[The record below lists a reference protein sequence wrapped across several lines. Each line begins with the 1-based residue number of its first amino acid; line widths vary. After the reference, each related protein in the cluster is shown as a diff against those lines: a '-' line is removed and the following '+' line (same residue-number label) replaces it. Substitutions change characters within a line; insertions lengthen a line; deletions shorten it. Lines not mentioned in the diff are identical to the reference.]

1 MKTRNFNLR
10 VRAVAA
16 LIGVLGVLGLAVT
29 QGVSTP
35 ANAQTAPQDVP
46 GSVPVLLPPVTSAD
60 AEAMTAGR
68 VDLGGQNKGIEPL
81 VALTGDKKAGRTQA
95 AALAAPAPPI
105 PAAVAE
111 LARALKY
118 DPVLIYEFIHN
129 NIEYLPVWGML
140 KGSEGTITDG
150 VGTSFDIAQLTA
162 DLINAD
168 PAHGAT
174 ATLVRG
180 TISMPA
186 TTAASWLGLN
196 GMNGCPIAY
205 TFSSGG
211 IPVSYTSTNA
221 PKCTGTIN
229 FTSIGHVWVKV
240 VIGGTTYEIDPS
252 FKTHTQTAATV
263 DLPAVTGY
271 SRSSFLAAAC
281 TSCNTNPN
289 IVTTLNRASILNAAN
304 GQSYPKFARNLLSY
318 LQANN
323 IHDLKK
329 VIGGTKI
336 DPIYPSSL
344 PASLPY
350 TVASRIADPFTIDG
364 TWKASIQVSLAGAT
378 PQLFSSDYIYGK
390 RLTVTFNDSNQP
402 QLNVEGSVVA
412 TGSAV
417 PSGTTTTVKL
427 SMCLPLSGINCSDNS
442 VNANGYAAW
451 CSNPAPVRCVPASIT
466 SASSALYAV
475 TNSWGPISNA
485 MVERHRVATIRAANA
500 GIAPTAEANL
510 GEVMTTQGLNY
521 AMQSSLYLSLSEDGL
536 RNGGYNYFVVGIS
549 GHTGTSGGP
558 YVDLPGVVV
567 FPGVTTALNADGTYS
582 GTYRQDNFLDSTLLQ
597 GSVYESTSVNQLSG
611 MLAVSTAKLMD
622 IGISQ
627 TTNNNVYDLK
637 SCVDYTTYN
646 GSLVSYSAA
655 AKSAV
660 QDLLCNQGYRVILP
674 QRGNLSDPAITTSPK
689 WTGAGYYGIPSS
701 GNGIYWSYINGGYA
715 GGYSS
720 GQQTPGDT
728 AANGADQAE
737 IVVTAQYRG
746 PAIAPASSG
755 GGGIFGWINKNI
767 IQPVGRAV
775 SDPVD
780 QVSGAFLNYSSDL
793 SVGEVGTARQLS
805 FDRSYTTGDI
815 SIASSMG
822 QGWENNLE
830 ITAQTT
836 SDGVRPSGAYDAWE
850 AAEMLV
856 LKMVNRDLMSD
867 PALPAVNIAVAS
879 IGNRWLGDRLVN
891 NVVAVDGGTV
901 ATSFQRLADDSY
913 NPGQFSTARLAGT
926 SSAWTVTSADGIA
939 LAFNAAD
946 ATGVARINT
955 ITRPSGIVT
964 NFSYTSGLLS
974 QVSNNLGR
982 TLNLTWTGSHISS
995 VTDTPL
1001 APAAQRTV
1009 TFAYNGNL
1017 LQLVTGARGG
1027 HTLYCYDNMG
1037 RMTAYYLPTESSG
1050 TNCAAA
1056 GAHITNAYDSLGRVK
1071 QQTDGASHVT
1081 DLYLAGTRSEVV
1093 THPASGVADIRS
1105 INYLDNFGNVTRAV
1119 NPRTWLATSYTFDAL
1134 SRLVRTDLPE
1144 GGAVEISYDIRS
1156 NPTRT
1161 CAIPKTAG
1169 SYPACDTSSGSAQ
1182 MWTTTSYNEGPLVWA
1197 CAAINACN
1205 KPASITDPLG
1215 NVTSISYKSDGQVD
1229 TVTSPTPSGYAG
1241 APKTV
1246 NSYVA
1251 YAGTTGTI
1259 NLLDTRTVTAS
1270 AGSPPSIVTKFG
1282 YDTAANGRTLLSA
1295 TLDPAGLNY
1304 TTSYGYDGYGNQTS
1318 VKGPRTDV
1326 DDTVTTTFNA
1336 DRQPVTIAYPIS
1348 PVTQITYNTD
1358 GRVMSTARKLGASW
1372 MVSCNTY
1379 TASGQVNAIFGPY
1392 KVSTASDCSFGD
1404 NTAVPKITYGY
1415 DGADRLF
1422 ATTVAEPSGDRI
1434 TQLGLYPDNL
1444 TQTRTTA
1451 AGTTVAATET
1461 FTYSNDGLP
1470 ISVTDARGNVSGM
1483 AYDGFDRL
1491 TLMKYPLAA
1500 GGGPSGTDV
1509 VAFAYDKRSALLRR
1523 SIRGTSD
1530 VSSTCSQCLSFTYD
1544 ELGRLNQK
1552 TVPTIVANTSVQPS
1566 VAAVPGY
1573 SVLYHFDLIG
1583 RPDWQ
1588 GYSSSSPELAFAY
1601 DNASRVTSATQ
1612 YGRTVT
1618 YSYGPPSQ
1626 GFART
1631 MTWPSSAGLM
1641 VTCTDAL
1648 GRVSQI
1654 KEAAADCATATNL
1667 LVGYGYDDLSRRISV
1682 TRANSANTSYTYK
1695 DTGALDT
1702 LSHAMPGGGSVSY
1715 GFGYNRV
1722 LQITSRTTD
1731 NDQYAWTNHYN
1742 VTRIYAVNGL
1752 DQYGQIMGDTPAWDT
1767 RGNLTAYRGVSY
1779 GFDGENRLVAAAM
1792 SNGTATTAYDP
1803 AGRLR
1808 QIGAAVTSQLI
1819 YDGDAPIAEYNAS
1832 SGAIISRFVPGPG
1845 VDDTVATYDAGGNRL
1860 WHHLDAQ
1867 GSVVAQ
1873 SDATGTAVV
1882 INQYGP
1888 SGEPGLVYQG
1898 RNLGRIRYTGQIYL
1912 PELAPYGG
1920 PSQPLYS
1927 FKARI
1932 YAPKLGRFLQTDPIG
1947 RSGGSN
1953 LYAYVA
1959 NDPINLRDPSG
1970 LAADSVKK
1978 WWNTPIH
1985 QDLTGTASYAKAGG
1999 CLMPGVCGLP
2009 ASIDT
2014 TNGSQVTT
2022 LAAFGG
2028 LATGGLF
2035 GSAVIGSGAAIEEG
2049 GSLAFS
2055 QTTASAFFST
2065 EGTFSGQSIADIASA
2080 LRSGSLSAAEIPVQ
2094 TVNLGGGELIV
2105 NTRSSLA
2112 LMQGGIPQTSWTTIN
2127 MTGNAATEAN
2137 IMQRL
2142 ISNGLTTSGTDV
2154 IRITGMGSAAS
2165 TIRP

>member
-1 MKTRNFNLR
+1 MGSGKLNLKAWT
-10 VRAVAA
+10 AVA
-16 LIGVLGVLGLAVT
+16 VLGLLGIA
-29 QGVSTP
+29 SL
-35 ANAQTAPQDVP
+35 AQAQAQRADAPVIAHMATVDVP
-46 GSVPVLLPPVTSAD
+46 GPMPVVLAPVSPAD
-60 AEAMTAGR
+60 AETRNAGR
-68 VDLGGQNKGIEPL
+68 VDHGDQNKGIQPGASL
-81 VALTGDKKAGRTQA
+81 AGGKTGGGIQA
-95 AALAAPAPPI
+95 AAFAVPAAPI
-105 PAAVAE
+105 PASVAE

-118 DPVLIYEFIHN
+118 DPVLIYEFVHN
-129 NIEYLPVWGML
+129 NVEYLPIWGML

-150 VGTSFDIAQLTA
+150 MGTSFDIAQLTA

-240 VIGGTTYEIDPS
+240 VVGGTTYEIDPG
-252 FKTHTQTAATV
+252 FKTHTQMAATV
-263 DLPAVTGY
+263 DLPTVTGY

-281 TSCNTNPN
+281 ESCNTNPN
-289 IVTTLNRASILNAAN
+289 IVTTLNRASILNVAN
-304 GQSYPKFARNLLSY
+304 AQSYPKFARNLLSY
-318 LQANN
+318 LQSNN

-336 DPIYPSSL
+336 DQIYPSSL
-344 PASLPY
+344 PKSLPY
-350 TVASRIADPFTIDG
+350 TVASRISDPFTIDG
-364 TWKASIQVSLAGAT
+364 TWKASIQVNLAGAP

-390 RLTVTFNDSNQP
+390 RLTVTFNGSNQP

-417 PSGTTTTVKL
+417 TPGTTTAVKL
-427 SMCLPLSGINCSDNS
+427 SICLPFSGINCSDNS

-485 MVERHRVATIRAANA
+485 MVERHRIATIRAANA
-500 GIAPTAEANL
+500 GLAPTAEANL
-510 GEVMTTQGLNY
+510 GEVMTTQGNNY

-567 FPGVTTALNADGTYS
+567 FPGITAALNADGTYS

-611 MLAVSTAKLMD
+611 MPAVSTAKLMD

-637 SCVDYTTYN
+637 SCTDYTTYN
-646 GSLVSYSAA
+646 GSLVSYSAS

-660 QDLLCNQGYRVILP
+660 QDLVCNQSYRVILP

-701 GNGIYWSYINGGYA
+701 ATGIYWSYINGGYA
-715 GGYSS
+715 GGFSS
-720 GQQTPGDT
+720 GEQTREQT
-728 AANGADQAE
+728 AENANDQAE
-737 IVVTAQYRG
+737 IIVTGQYRG
-746 PAIAPASSG
+746 PAIAPAPSG
-755 GGGIFGWINKNI
+755 GGGFWGWVNRTLY
-767 IQPVGRAV
+767 QPAKRAI

-780 QVSGAFLNYSSDL
+780 QVTGAFLNEASDL
-793 SVGEVGTARQLS
+793 SIGEIGTARLLS
-805 FDRSYTTGDI
+805 LDRSYTTGDI

-822 QGWENNLE
+822 QGWKNNLE
-830 ITAQTT
+830 ITAQAT

-913 NPGQFSTARLAGT
+913 NPGQFSTARLAGAPA
-926 SSAWTVTSADGIA
+926 AWTVTSADGTA

-946 ATGVARINT
+946 ATGVAKINT
-955 ITRPSGIVT
+955 ITQPSGIVT
-964 NFSYTSGLLS
+964 SFSYTFGLLS

-982 TLNLTWTGSHISS
+982 TLNLSWTGSHITT

-1001 APAAQRTV
+1001 APATQRTV
-1009 TFAYNGNL
+1009 SFTYSGNL
-1017 LQLVTGARGG
+1017 LQTVTDVRGG
-1027 HTLYCYDNMG
+1027 RTLYCYDGLG
-1037 RMTAYYLPTESSG
+1037 RMTAYYLPTEGSG
-1050 TNCAAA
+1050 TNCSAA
-1056 GAHITNAYDSLGRVK
+1056 GAHITNAYDTLGRVK

-1093 THPASGVADIRS
+1093 THPGSGVADIRS
-1105 INYLDNFGNVTRAV
+1105 INYLDNFGNVTRAL
-1119 NPRTWLATSYTFDAL
+1119 NPRTGLATSYSFDAL

-1144 GGAVEISYDIRS
+1144 GGAVEISYDVRS

-1161 CAIPKTAG
+1161 CSIPKTAG
-1169 SYPACDTSSGSAQ
+1169 TYPTCDTSSGSTQ
-1182 MWTTTSYNEGPLVWA
+1182 IWTTTSYNEGPSVWA
-1197 CAAINACN
+1197 CAAINTCN
-1205 KPASITDPLG
+1205 KPASVTDPLG
-1215 NVTSISYKSDGQVD
+1215 NVTTISYRSDGQVD
-1229 TVTSPTPSGYAG
+1229 TATSPTPSGYAG

-1259 NLLDTRTVTAS
+1259 NLLDTRTITAS

-1295 TLDPAGLNY
+1295 TLDPSGLNY

-1318 VKGPRTDV
+1318 VRGPRTDV

-1336 DRQPVTIAYPIS
+1336 DRQPVTITYPIS
-1348 PVTQITYNTD
+1348 PVTQITYNGD
-1358 GRVMSTARKLGASW
+1358 GRVTSVARKLGGSW

-1379 TASGQVNAIFGPY
+1379 TASGQVSAAFGPY
-1392 KVSTASDCSFGD
+1392 KVSTAADCSFGD

-1434 TQLGLYPDNL
+1434 TQLSLYPDSL

-1451 AGTTVAATET
+1451 AGTPVAATET
-1461 FTYSNDGLP
+1461 FAYSNDGMP

-1483 AYDGFDRL
+1483 GYDGFDRL
-1491 TLMKYPLAA
+1491 TLMNYPLTT

-1530 VSSTCSQCLSFTYD
+1530 VSSTCTQCISFTYD
-1544 ELGRLNQK
+1544 ELGRLKQK
-1552 TVPTIVANTSVQPS
+1552 TVPATAANTSVQPN

-1573 SVLYHFDLIG
+1573 NVFYHFDLIG
-1583 RPDWQ
+1583 RPDSQ

-1601 DNASRVTSATQ
+1601 DNASHLTSASQ
-1612 YGRTVT
+1612 FGRTVT

-1654 KEAAADCATATNL
+1654 KEAAGDCATATNQ

-1742 VTRIYAVNGL
+1742 VTRNYTANGL
-1752 DQYGQIMGDTPAWDT
+1752 DQYGQIMGDTPAWDA

-1792 SNGTATTAYDP
+1792 SNGTATAAYDP

-1845 VDDTVATYDAGGNRL
+1845 VDDTVATYDASGNRV

-1888 SGEPGLVYQG
+1888 NGEPGLVYQG
-1898 RNLGRIRYTGQIYL
+1898 RNAGRIRYTGQIYL

-1947 RSGGSN
+1947 KQGGSN

-1959 NDPINLRDPSG
+1959 NDPINRFDSSG
-1970 LAADSVKK
+1970 LFADSFSKYDNNVSDNALAGDTLAGQSEGVKAVYEAGLLAAAGLLAGPEEAAAASADSV
-1978 WWNTPIH
+1978 WSLNPFLRGQQIEQALGH
-1985 QDLTGTASYAKAGG
+1985 NLPGNFPVIDRFAAG
-1999 CLMPGVCGLP
+1999 V
-2009 ASIDT
+2009 ATSIKSLNLD
-2014 TNGSQVTT
+2014 
-2022 LAAFGG
+2022 AA
-2028 LATGGLF
+2028 TY
-2035 GSAVIGSGAAIEEG
+2035 
-2049 GSLAFS
+2049 
-2055 QTTASAFFST
+2055 
-2065 EGTFSGQSIADIASA
+2065 QSESA
-2080 LRSGSLSAAEIPVQ
+2080 LARTLNSY
-2094 TVNLGGGELIV
+2094 VNKVAGF
-2105 NTRSSLA
+2105 
-2112 LMQGGIPQTSWTTIN
+2112 QGATWAGTTIRA
-2127 MTGNAATEAN
+2127 GE
-2137 IMQRL
+2137 
-2142 ISNGLTTSGTDV
+2142 ISGRALDLAIPHS
-2154 IRITGMGSAAS
+2154 GSAAQQAIINQAVTYGAS
-2165 TIRP
+2165 RGVAVNIIIAH